1 MQNLDDRGQG
11 AFEYILLLAGVML
24 VAVLVIVVLKNTVLP
39 SANDQLN
46 KSVGTWKKLVNIN
59 CTSEGACS
67 NV

>member
-1 MQNLDDRGQG
+1 
-11 AFEYILLLAGVML
+11 ML